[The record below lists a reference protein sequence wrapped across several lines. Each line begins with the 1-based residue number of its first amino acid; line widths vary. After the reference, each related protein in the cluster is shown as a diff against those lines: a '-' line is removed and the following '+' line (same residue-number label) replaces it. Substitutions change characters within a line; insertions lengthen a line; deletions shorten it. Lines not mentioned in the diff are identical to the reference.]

1 MDDGERPCGFGFL
14 CSHVCFFGFIIVVV
28 VVVVGGACRLVSLF
42 SARRK
47 LELKLDEEHPAV
59 MFLFVCAPCSGSSWS
74 DVSVPPLV
82 KLGELFD

>member
-1 MDDGERPCGFGFL
+1 MDDGERPRGFGFL
-14 CSHVCFFGFIIVVV
+14 CSHVCFFGFII

-47 LELKLDEEHPAV
+47 LELKLDDERQAV

>member
-1 MDDGERPCGFGFL
+1 MMESGRVGLVSSVLTSVFL
-14 CSHVCFFGFIIVVV
+14 GFII
-28 VVVVGGACRLVSLF
+28 VVVGGACRLVSLF
-42 SARRK
+42 SAHRK
-47 LELKLDEEHPAV
+47 LELKLDDERQAV

>member
-1 MDDGERPCGFGFL
+1 MMESGRVGLVSSVLTSVFL
-14 CSHVCFFGFIIVVV
+14 GLLSLLLGVR
-28 VVVVGGACRLVSLF
+28 AASSLF
-42 SARRK
+42 SAHRK
-47 LELKLDEEHPAV
+47 LELKLDDERQAV

>member
-1 MDDGERPCGFGFL
+1 MG
-14 CSHVCFFGFIIVVV
+14 
-28 VVVVGGACRLVSLF
+28 LVSSVLTSVSLGLLSLLLLGVRAASSLF

-47 LELKLDEEHPAV
+47 LELKLDEERPAV

>member
-28 VVVVGGACRLVSLF
+28 GGACRLVSLF
-42 SARRK
+42 SAHRK
-47 LELKLDEEHPAV
+47 LELKLDDERQAV

>member
-28 VVVVGGACRLVSLF
+28 VVVGGACRLVSLF

-47 LELKLDEEHPAV
+47 LELKLDEEPPGCH
-59 MFLFVCAPCSGSSWS
+59 
-74 DVSVPPLV
+74 VSVCLRSVFWELV
-82 KLGELFD
+82 VGR

>member
-14 CSHVCFFGFIIVVV
+14 CSHVCFFGFIIVV

-82 KLGELFD
+82 KLRELFD

>member
-1 MDDGERPCGFGFL
+1 MDDGEQPCGFGFL
-14 CSHVCFFGFIIVVV
+14 CSHVCFFGFIIVV

>member
-28 VVVVGGACRLVSLF
+28 VGGACRLVSLF

-47 LELKLDEEHPAV
+47 LELKLDEEHQAV

-74 DVSVPPLV
+74 DVSVPPPLV
-82 KLGELFD
+82 KFGELFD

>member
-28 VVVVGGACRLVSLF
+28 GGACH
-42 SARRK
+42 
-47 LELKLDEEHPAV
+47 LELKLDDERQAV

>member
-1 MDDGERPCGFGFL
+1 MMESGRVGLVSSVLTSG
-14 CSHVCFFGFIIVVV
+14 FFGFII
-28 VVVVGGACRLVSLF
+28 VVVGGACRLVSLF
-42 SARRK
+42 SAHRK
-47 LELKLDEEHPAV
+47 LELKLDDERQAV

>member
-1 MDDGERPCGFGFL
+1 MMESGRVGL
-14 CSHVCFFGFIIVVV
+14 VSSVLTSVFFGFIIVVV
-28 VVVVGGACRLVSLF
+28 GGVCRLVSLF
-42 SARRK
+42 SAHRK
-47 LELKLDEEHPAV
+47 LELKLDDERQAV

>member
-28 VVVVGGACRLVSLF
+28 GGACRL
-42 SARRK
+42 
-47 LELKLDEEHPAV
+47 ELKLDDERQAV